1 MDFQDSPDEAAYRE
15 RVRRWLEIHAPRPDG
30 SWRLT
35 DEAGDPG
42 RDFVAERAQPNVP
55 WKLRDEAGR
64 LEAARAWQAVKAGAG
79 YARVSWPTEWGG
91 GGGTPIQ
98 QIIFSEEEARYDV
111 PTGFFGIGL
120 GMCIPTLL
128 KFADPGTIQRFV
140 PPALRGE
147 QIWCQLFSE
156 PAAGSDL
163 AGLRTRA
170 VPRAGEWV
178 INGQK
183 VWTTGAHY
191 SDFGL
196 LLARTDVDVPK
207 HAGLTMF
214 WIDMKSPGVTVRPIH
229 QMTGGADFNEVY
241 LTDVAVPDEQ
251 RLGPAGGGWQV
262 ALVTLMNERLEG
274 AKDRGPTTQ
283 EILDLARSVPH
294 GHGCVLD
301 DSGFRQRFARW
312 YVQAAGLKFT
322 RFRTMTALS
331 RGQTPGPE
339 ASIGK
344 LVAASRLQELS
355 SWLIECQEQYGM
367 ICDTSLA
374 ALQGALQRD
383 YLYAPGLR
391 IAGGTDEILKNIIAE
406 RVLGLPAEARADK
419 GVAFKD
425 LPTGR

>member
-1 MDFQDSPDEAAYRE
+1 MDFQDSPDEAAYRA
-15 RVRRWLEIHAPRPDG
+15 RVRQWLQTHAPRPDV
-30 SWRLT
+30 SRKLR
-35 DEAGDPG
+35 DEAGDSG
-42 RDFVAERAQPNVP
+42 RDLVAEHAQPDVP

-64 LEAARAWQAVKAGAG
+64 LAAARAWQAVKAAAG
-79 YARVSWPTEWGG
+79 YARVSWPVEWGG

-98 QIIFSEEEARYDV
+98 QIIFSEEEARFDV

-128 KFADPGTIQRFV
+128 KFADPGTIHRFV

-170 VPRAGEWV
+170 VRRANEWV
-178 INGQK
+178 SNGQK

-196 LLARTDVDVPK
+196 LLARTDIDVPK

-214 WIDMKSPGVTVRPIH
+214 WIDMKSPGIEVRPIH
-229 QMTGGADFNEVY
+229 QMSGGSDFNEVY
-241 LTDVAVPDEQ
+241 LTDVVVPDEQ
-251 RLGPAGGGWQV
+251 RLGPVGGGWQV

-274 AKDRGPTTQ
+274 AKDRGPGTQ
-283 EILDLARSVPH
+283 EILDLTRSVPH
-294 GHGCVLD
+294 GRGCVLD

-344 LVAASRLQELS
+344 LVAASRLQELAGG
-355 SWLIECQEQYGM
+355 LIECQEQYGM

-406 RVLGLPAEARADK
+406 RVLGLPAEARTDK

>member
-1 MDFQDSPDEAAYRE
+1 MDFQDSPAESEYRAQA
-15 RVRRWLEIHAPRPDG
+15 RRWLDAHVPHLDG
-30 SWRLT
+30 SWKQA
-35 DEAGDPG
+35 DE
-42 RDFVAERAQPNVP
+42 VA
-55 WKLRDEAGR
+55 R
-64 LEAARAWQAVKAGAG
+64 LEAARAWQAVKAAAG
-79 YARVSWPTEWGG
+79 YARVSWPVEWGG

-98 QIIFSEEEARYDV
+98 QIIFSQEEARYDV
-111 PTGFFGIGL
+111 PSGFFGIGL
-120 GMCIPTLL
+120 GMCIPTIL
-128 KFADPGTIQRFV
+128 KFGDHGTRQRFV
-140 PPALRGE
+140 GPALRGE

-170 VPRAGEWV
+170 VPRGNEWV

-196 LLARTDVDVPK
+196 LLARSDVDVPK

-214 WIDMKSPGVTVRPIH
+214 WIDMKAPGVTIRPIH
-229 QMTGGADFNEVY
+229 QMSGESDFNEVY
-241 LTDVAVPDEQ
+241 LTDVVVSDGQ
-251 RLGPAGGGWQV
+251 RLGAVGAGWQV
-262 ALVTLMNERLEG
+262 ALVTLMNERVEG
-274 AKDRGPTTQ
+274 SKDRGPTTQ
-283 EILDLARSVPH
+283 EILALTQSVPRERAW
-294 GHGCVLD
+294 VLD

-312 YVQAAGLKFT
+312 YVQAAGLAFT
-322 RFRTMTALS
+322 RFRTLTALS

-344 LVAASRLQELS
+344 LVAANRLQELAS
-355 SWLIECQEQYGM
+355 ELIDCQEQFGL
-367 ICDTSLA
+367 ISDPSLA
-374 ALQGALQRD
+374 ALQGRVHRD

-406 RVLGLPAEARADK
+406 RVLGLPADIRADK
-419 GVAFKD
+419 SLAFKD

>member
-1 MDFQDSPDEAAYRE
+1 MDFQDSPDEAAYRA
-15 RVRRWLEIHAPRPDG
+15 RARQWLETHAPRPDV
-30 SWRLT
+30 S
-35 DEAGDPG
+35 
-42 RDFVAERAQPNVP
+42 

-64 LEAARAWQAVKAGAG
+64 LEAARAWQAVKAAAG
-79 YARVSWPTEWGG
+79 YARVSWPVEWGG

-98 QIIFSEEEARYDV
+98 QIIFSQEEARFDV

-128 KFADPGTIQRFV
+128 KFADPDTIQRFV

-163 AGLRTRA
+163 AGLHTRA
-170 VPRAGEWV
+170 VRRANEWV

-191 SDFGL
+191 CDFGL

-214 WIDMKSPGVTVRPIH
+214 WIDMKSPGVAVRPIH

-241 LTDVAVPDEQ
+241 LTDVVVPDEQ

-283 EILDLARSVPH
+283 EILDLTRSVPH
-294 GHGCVLD
+294 GHGSVLD
-301 DSGFRQRFARW
+301 DSGFRQRLARW

-322 RFRTMTALS
+322 RFRTLTALS

-344 LVAASRLQELS
+344 LVAASRLQELAS
-355 SWLIECQEQYGM
+355 ALIECQEQYGM

-406 RVLGLPAEARADK
+406 RVLGLPAEIRADK

-425 LPTGR
+425 LPTGRRNAPTVD